1 MRKRLMIWV
10 WGAIGGYVFIV
21 LAMFLAQR
29 NLIYPAGAVTPRLE
43 DHNLPGLEA
52 VETDSHPGLTL
63 THFFHAPSDPEAPL
77 IVFFHGNASDLNN
90 AVAKMRPFIEAGF
103 GLLATGYRGYSG
115 NPGNPSEE
123 GLTADAR
130 SVIEWAHHQGY
141 EAERLV
147 YFGESL
153 GTAVAVK
160 MASERP
166 PSALVLE
173 APPSSIADVAAAH
186 YWYLPVR
193 PLIRDPWD
201 SQARIHTIRC
211 PLLILHG
218 ERDPVV
224 PIRFG
229 RKLFEAAIEPKEAIW
244 HPTALHTDIL
254 HDPQVVRQVIDFIK
268 TR

>member
-1 MRKRLMIWV
+1 MIWL
-10 WGAIGGYVFIV
+10 WGILGGYLLLV
-21 LAMFLAQR
+21 LLMFLAQR
-29 NLIYPAGAVTPRLE
+29 SLIYPAAAVAPRLA
-43 DHNLPGLEA
+43 DHGMPGLEA
-52 VETDSHPGLTL
+52 VETGTHPGLTL
-63 THFFHAPSDPEAPL
+63 THWFHAPAGPDQPL
-77 IVFFHGNASDLNN
+77 IVFFHGNGSHLSN
-90 AVAKMRPFIEAGF
+90 AVAKMRPFLNAGF

-115 NPGNPSEE
+115 NPGSPSEE

-130 SVIEWAHHQGY
+130 SVIDWAHHQGY
-141 EAERLV
+141 EADRLV

-201 SQARIHTIRC
+201 SQSRIATVQC

-218 ERDPVV
+218 ENDPVV

-244 HPTALHTDIL
+244 HPDALHTDIL
-254 HDPQVVRQVIDFIK
+254 DDPEVVRQVIDFI
-268 TR
+268 RAR

>member
-1 MRKRLMIWV
+1 MTWLWAALGV
-10 WGAIGGYVFIV
+10 YAFVV
-21 LAMFLAQR
+21 VVMFLAQR
-29 NLIYPAGAVTPRLE
+29 SLIYPAAATAPRLA

-63 THFFHAPSDPEAPL
+63 THWFHAPAGPGEPL
-77 IVFFHGNASDLNN
+77 IVFFHGNASDLSN

-115 NPGNPSEE
+115 NPGRPSEE

-130 SVIEWAHHQGY
+130 SIVDWAYHQGY
-141 EAERLV
+141 ESDRLV

-193 PLIRDPWD
+193 SLIRDPWD
-201 SQARIHTIRC
+201 SHARIATVDC
-211 PLLILHG
+211 PILVLHG
-218 ERDPVV
+218 ENDPVV
-224 PIRFG
+224 PVRFG

-254 HDPQVVRQVIDFIK
+254 DDPDVVRQVIEFIR